1 MPRTPAY
8 LCGYVGVFACRNIFL
23 PRELSPFWLVL
34 LSGGI
39 LLAFDYLKHMTGG
52 VDKHALFDELMMT
65 YGRDVWN
72 YAYFMTKR
80 RELAEDIAQDV
91 FVKAYEHL
99 DSFRGG
105 SSVKSWL
112 LSIARNTALDYLKTA
127 WMRKVQLF
135 PSRFLQASQRSAESE
150 WFGSEEKNR
159 IWSLV
164 LELPRKQREVLILF
178 AHYRMSMKEIAEMLG
193 ISEGTVKSSLHRAR
207 QAIGGSL
214 ADNAEERSERS

>member
-1 MPRTPAY
+1 M
-8 LCGYVGVFACRNIFL
+8 
-23 PRELSPFWLVL
+23 
-34 LSGGI
+34 
-39 LLAFDYLKHMTGG
+39 AFDYLKHMTGG

>member
-1 MPRTPAY
+1 M
-8 LCGYVGVFACRNIFL
+8 
-23 PRELSPFWLVL
+23 
-34 LSGGI
+34 
-39 LLAFDYLKHMTGG
+39 AFDYLKHMTCG

-72 YAYFMTKR
+72 YAYFITKR
-80 RELAEDIAQDV
+80 KELAEDISQDV

-105 SSVKSWL
+105 SSIKSWL
-112 LSIARNTALDYLKTA
+112 LSITRNTALDYLKTA
-127 WMRKVQLF
+127 WMRRVQLF
-135 PSRFLQASQRSAESE
+135 PSWFRQDFQRSAESE

-178 AHYRMSMKEIAEMLG
+178 AHYRLSMKEIAELLD
-193 ISEGTVKSSLHRAR
+193 ISEGTVKSRLHRAR
-207 QAIGGSL
+207 QSIGSSL
-214 ADNAEERSERS
+214 SENAEERSERL

>member
-1 MPRTPAY
+1 M
-8 LCGYVGVFACRNIFL
+8 
-23 PRELSPFWLVL
+23 
-34 LSGGI
+34 
-39 LLAFDYLKHMTGG
+39 AFDYLKHITGG
-52 VDKHALFDELMMT
+52 VDKNALFDELMMT

-80 RELAEDIAQDV
+80 RDLAEDIAQDV

-112 LSIARNTALDYLKTA
+112 LTIARNTALDYLKTA

-135 PSRFLQASQRSAESE
+135 PSWFRQDAARSAESE

-159 IWSLV
+159 IWGLV

-178 AHYRMSMKEIAEMLG
+178 AHYRMSMKDIADMLG
-193 ISEGTVKSSLHRAR
+193 ISEGTVKSRLHRAR
-207 QAIGGSL
+207 QAIGLSL
-214 ADNAEERSERS
+214 SDKAEERSGRS